1 MANLVFYD
9 FETCSSNVSYGQII
23 QAAAVLVNDNF
34 QELDR
39 YEGRCK
45 LNPGIIPEAM
55 ALIVNKTSPKTL
67 KETNLSHYQMV
78 RQMMEK
84 FNKWKNSIF
93 IGYNSINFDEEFL
106 RRTLFKNLDYP
117 YLTVTNG
124 NERADLFNLARASHL
139 YYPGCIKTPISDK
152 NNPVFKLDKLAP
164 MNGIQH
170 NDAHS
175 AIADVLATVE
185 IAKLLS
191 KNAPNV
197 WKASL
202 MTTNKDKTFEII
214 KNELTFCTDFFYYGK
229 SFPFILSFLCEHPQ
243 WGYPMCFDLKMDP
256 NFYFKLSINELR
268 KELKKTPKVIRTIKH
283 KKHPIIMNSSYG
295 IHFKGYKEIGLK
307 KLQERAELIRKNKDF
322 TKNVITIL
330 DDEAREKKDHGSQED
345 IYAEESIYTKFTTRE
360 DNAIMPSFHKANWKE
375 KFLILQKFKD
385 ERLRY
390 FGKKILYEESPKS
403 LPEEEYNAIHQEVAK
418 RVLSTNKEKW
428 NTIPRTYSE
437 IDTLR
442 NKFKED
448 KEKLK
453 ILSEINLYIEEME
466 KMYQEVLTL
475 KKKILN

>member
-23 QAAAVLVNDNF
+23 QAAAVLVNDNL

-39 YEGRCK
+39 YEGRCR
-45 LNPGIIPEAM
+45 LSPGIIPEAM
-55 ALIVNKTSPKTL
+55 ALIVNKSSPKIL
-67 KETNLSHYQMV
+67 KESNLSHYQMI

-84 FNKWKNSIF
+84 FNQWKNSIF

-124 NERADLFNLARASHL
+124 NERADLFSLARAAHL
-139 YYPGCIKTPISDK
+139 YYPNCIKTPISDK

-164 MNGIQH
+164 INGIQH
-170 NDAHS
+170 SEAHS
-175 AIADVLATVE
+175 AISDVLATVE

-191 KNAPNV
+191 KKAPNV

-202 MTTNKDKTFEII
+202 MTTNKDKALQII
-214 KNELTFCTDFFYYGK
+214 KSELTFCTDFFYYGK
-229 SFPFILSFLCEHPQ
+229 SFPFVLTFVCEHPQ
-243 WGYPMCFDLKMDP
+243 WGYPMCFDLKGDP

-268 KELKKTPKVIRTIKH
+268 KELKKTPKIIRTIKH
-283 KKHPIIMNSSYG
+283 KKHPIIMNSSYAM
-295 IHFKGYKEIGLK
+295 HFENYKKFGLK
-307 KLQERAELIRKNKDF
+307 ELEERAKLIRNNKDF
-322 TKNVITIL
+322 SKKVSSIL
-330 DDEAREKKDHGSQED
+330 DDEAREKQDFDSQEEV
-345 IYAEESIYTKFTTRE
+345 YAEESIYKKFTSKE
-360 DNAIMPSFHKANWKE
+360 DNAIMPSFHKAEWKE
-375 KFLILQKFKD
+375 KFLVLQKFKD

-390 FGKKILYEESPKS
+390 FGKKILYEESPES
-403 LPEEEYNAIHQEVAK
+403 LPEDEYNLLHKEIAS
-418 RVLSTNKEKW
+418 RVLSSNKEKW

-442 NKFKED
+442 NKFKDD

-453 ILSEINLYIEEME
+453 MLNEINSYIEEME
-466 KMYQEVLTL
+466 KTYQ
-475 KKKILN
+475 KAS